1 MTQNNAIKTGTTCM
15 GMLFKDG
22 VILASDMRVTTNKI
36 EGDNFTKIFNISD
49 KIIATIAGMASD
61 SQLFMR
67 IIKGELKLI
76 ELKNERKV
84 KVREAAMILSSMQ
97 YGSVRTQGSVVSIIL
112 GGYDDKEG
120 FALYDLSP
128 DGTISTHEGYVV
140 DGSGGIYIKGVFDN
154 DYKKDLSEKEALELV
169 EKAFRTSFKNDYA
182 SGGGFVARVVTK
194 DGIKEVS
201 RKVVK
206 TEMVSQK

>member
-1 MTQNNAIKTGTTCM
+1 MTQNNPIKTGTTCI

-22 VILASDMRVTTNKI
+22 VILAADNRVTTNKI

-49 KIIATIAGMASD
+49 KIIATIAGTASD

-84 KVREAAMILSSMQ
+84 KVKEAAMILNSMQ
-97 YGSVRTQGSVVSIIL
+97 YGGVRSQGSIVSIIL
-112 GGYDDKEG
+112 GGYDIKEG
-120 FALYDLSP
+120 YSLYDLSP

-140 DGSGGIYIKGVFDN
+140 DGSGGIFIKGVLDN
-154 DYKKDLSEKEALELV
+154 DYKNNLSEQEALSLI
-169 EKAFRTSFKNDYA
+169 EKGFRTAFKNDYA
-182 SGGGFVARVVTK
+182 SGGGFIARVVTK
-194 DGIKEVS
+194 DGIKEVA

-206 TEMVSQK
+206 SEMISQ